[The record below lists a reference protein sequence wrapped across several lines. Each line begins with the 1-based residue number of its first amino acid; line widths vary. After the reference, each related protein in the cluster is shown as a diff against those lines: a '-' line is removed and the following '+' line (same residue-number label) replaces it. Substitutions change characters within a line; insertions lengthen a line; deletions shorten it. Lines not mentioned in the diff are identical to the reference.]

1 MAGDQDGRQP
11 FRPAVTARPVT
22 MAKYSAKKSK
32 KKRGI
37 TAPFFINDQRWNY
50 CCAFDYCTLYCCPLY
65 YCPLYYCTLYCCTV
79 IAIPLFT
86 GSLMKA
92 NLAPS

>member
-22 MAKYSAKKSK
+22 MAKYSVKKSK

-37 TAPFFINDQRWNY
+37 TAPFFINDQRRNY
-50 CCAFDYCTLYCCPLY
+50 WCAFDYCTLYC
-65 YCPLYYCTLYCCTV
+65 CTLYCCTV